1 MIRGL
6 ITAAGLLALWE
17 AATWLFGLP
26 FYILPPPSS
35 VALAL
40 WMRADL
46 LAEHALITATEIVVG
61 LLVGVAL
68 GVGTAL
74 LVVRSALARR
84 WLLPVVIA
92 SQAIPVFAL
101 APLLVLWFGYGLASK
116 IVMAALVI
124 YFPVATSFFDGLR
137 TTPTGWMELA
147 RTMGASEGAILRQMR
162 VPAALPALAQGL
174 RIAAAVAP
182 SAPSSANGSAAAPAS
197 ASSCCMPTAAC
208 RSTCC
213 SPPWWSWPP
222 WRSRSITGWMRC
234 CAGSFRG
241 NPKPWEGPD
250 ETDPPARGRHPARPR
265 RTGGPGADQ
274 TPAPP

>member
-182 SAPSSANGSAAAPAS
+182 IGAVIGEWVGSGAGLGFLMLHANGRMQIDLLFAALVVL
-197 ASSCCMPTAAC
+197 AAMAIALYYGLDALL
-208 RSTCC
+208 RRLV
-213 SPPWWSWPP
+213 PWQPETLG
-222 WRSRSITGWMRC
+222 RSR
-234 CAGSFRG
+234 
-241 NPKPWEGPD
+241 
-250 ETDPPARGRHPARPR
+250 
-265 RTGGPGADQ
+265 
-274 TPAPP
+274 